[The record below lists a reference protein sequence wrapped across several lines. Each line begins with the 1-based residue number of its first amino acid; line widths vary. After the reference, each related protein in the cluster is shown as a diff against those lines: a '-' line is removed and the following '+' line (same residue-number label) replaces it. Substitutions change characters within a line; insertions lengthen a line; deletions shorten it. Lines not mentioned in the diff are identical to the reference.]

1 CSRDSLYACVLRIL
15 PADLYVRAASGG
27 ETAFIDSDTQKR
39 IAALP
44 GVQRVEFLRE
54 QQLSLDPARVRIV
67 LLARTVDRANPARS
81 LPLQVPSLEIPAD
94 APPPVWVNEAAAD
107 LYGFL

>member
-1 CSRDSLYACVLRIL
+1 EFRRVLSRSVMLALAQLRGAPGQLTVSLAAIVASVSLMVSMAVMVASFRDSLDAWLLRIL

-44 GVQRVEFLRE
+44 GVRRVEFLRE
-54 QQLSLDPARVRIV
+54 Q
-67 LLARTVDRANPARS
+67 
-81 LPLQVPSLEIPAD
+81 
-94 APPPVWVNEAAAD
+94 
-107 LYGFL
+107 